1 MSSFTGTPS
10 FLPRTLRYAEW
21 VLLLMLLLI
30 YAIDRFFFQV
40 QQLPDLLPQ
49 ATVFIAIFL
58 ALSLIFPSDRPHWQR
73 RCYMAV
79 EVGLILVAQLFWV
92 NLDVLLYFFLMK
104 SCFLLSRREVIITVV
119 CTGIGYLLCSLWTME
134 AITQASLAAIRA
146 NSLEDMYKPHALVL
160 GSMVAYVGISLF
172 VVLLGFVIKAERQ
185 SRQKAEAL
193 SAEMETMAAALERSR
208 IARDI
213 HDSLGHALTTL
224 NVQLELV
231 QAMGQR
237 DPSQAE
243 QALHNAQQLA
253 NQCLEAVRQ
262 AVQAVRQEEFDL
274 ANALR
279 SLIAQIRQNHAY
291 TVYQEIHL
299 PPLPMQISH
308 QLYCVIQEGFTNIQ
322 KHAQATQIRL
332 LGQVSANAVILELE
346 DNGQGFDPSHTSD
359 GYGLRGMH
367 ERVHLLGGKLA
378 ITSVTGGGTHIRV
391 VVPL

>member
-1 MSSFTGTPS
+1 MSSLTSAPT

-30 YAIDRFFFQV
+30 YAIDQFFFQV

-49 ATVFIAIFL
+49 ATVFIAIFF
-58 ALSLIFPSDRPHWQR
+58 ALSLIFPSDRPLWQR
-73 RCYMAV
+73 RCYIAV
-79 EVGLILVAQLFWV
+79 EIGLILVAQLFWV
-92 NLDVLLYFFLMK
+92 NFDVLLYFFLMK

-119 CTGIGYLLCSLWTME
+119 CAGLGYLLCNLWTVE
-134 AITQASLAAIRA
+134 AIAAASLAAIRA
-146 NSLEDMYKPHALVL
+146 NNLEDMYKPHAIVL

-193 SAEMETMAAALERSR
+193 SAEIEIMAAALERSR

-237 DPSQAE
+237 DPSQAA
-243 QALHNAQQLA
+243 QALRNAQQLA

-262 AVQAVRQEEFDL
+262 AVQAVRQEEFDFTH
-274 ANALR
+274 ALH

-291 TVYQEIHL
+291 TVDQEIHL

-346 DNGQGFDPSHTSD
+346 DNGQGFDPSHDFD

-367 ERVHLLGGKLA
+367 ERVHLLGGKLE
-378 ITSVTGGGTHIRV
+378 ITSVVGRGTHIRV